1 MEISNHSYEFYR
13 LVVITVPVLVPL
25 VVPAT
30 FIIMTF
36 SCGCIHKSHA
46 KIFFKFAEKI
56 SSGEEKKYYLYRE
69 KQSGCIVSLLVAKG
83 VLFLMFSLAM
93 FLNESII
100 AHGIHC
106 YTGHWDCFTFR
117 DGQPIRTTNCS
128 NLEFSGDSIQCY
140 RPAFEY
146 STAIS
151 KVGGLIFVVYIASNI
166 YVWFYYTT
174 APIRNCYLRVSTGIY
189 KQFLFFILAVV
200 LPIFF
205 ASYHAADETK
215 TLNNKMHNIIF
226 AIYIPVIYTVV
237 TLAMLLH
244 SRCTFDDVNI
254 DYDPNKV
261 VITGSGQTGAN
272 GATNVNEAPTTYM
285 HTSYCIEKQDLHPA

>member
-1 MEISNHSYEFYR
+1 MEIPFSNYSYEYYK
-13 LVVITVPVLVPL
+13 LVVTTVPVLVPL
-25 VVPAT
+25 VVPLI
-30 FIIMTF
+30 FVIMTF

-46 KIFFKFAEKI
+46 KIFYKFAEKI
-56 SSGEEKKYYLYRE
+56 SSGEENKYFLHQE
-69 KQSGCIVSLLVAKG
+69 NCIVNLLVVKG

-93 FLNESII
+93 FLNESVI
-100 AHGIHC
+100 AHGIGC

-117 DGQPIRTTNCS
+117 DDQPIRITNCS
-128 NLEFSGDSIQCY
+128 NLGEFSGSPIQCY

-146 STAIS
+146 STAVS

-189 KQFLFFILAVV
+189 KQFLFFVLAVA

-205 ASYHAADETK
+205 ASYHTANETI
-215 TLNNKMHNIIF
+215 TLNDKMHNIIF
-226 AIYIPVIYTVV
+226 AIYIPMIYTIV

-244 SRCTFDDVNI
+244 SKCTFRDVNI
-254 DYDPNKV
+254 IDDDPYNI
-261 VITGSGQTGAN
+261 VITGNRQKKAEI
-272 GATNVNEAPTTYM
+272 NEVERNMNETLTT
-285 HTSYCIEKQDLHPA
+285 